1 MRRWLLGSALVVVV
15 SALVGCASAPAVPLT
30 EQLTGVEWLP
40 LLGPPGQRR
49 VEVVVLLDGQPTRAI
64 LDTGAMTSTISLSL
78 AKRLGLSAEEKTVG
92 VVDAHGTL
100 THAQTAVLE
109 SITLG
114 RQWID
119 DVEVL
124 VLPREREVVLIGY
137 DVLRHFDI
145 ILAHDEGVVG
155 LLPPGQAPR
164 TGTPVPVR
172 LDSTAR
178 ALHVDVEAP
187 GRTDRARATLVV
199 DTGADG
205 TAFPSAP
212 AMLAGVEADLR
223 FRSTTVGVASTKQ
236 EPGRYAL
243 RPLRASG
250 VELGN
255 LLAWEGLS
263 DDGTSGLLG
272 NDVLLSHRTTIVS
285 ADAPDGPQLLLAPL
299 TTLSS
304 TLPCR
309 EHAQSRVGEDVADG
323 ACLQVRVVRAEGA
336 DLEHLRFNRAWSNG
350 GAEALLG
357 EAVDS
362 LPQRRPQRDDVC
374 LEVKL
379 HHTMARQRVQFVVG
393 DAWGGAFVATLGLVV
408 NADPQHDRRFCLG
421 MPDSTRLLGI
431 EANTPLYVRSLRVDD
446 AVDAKLCDDS
456 DACSWYYGP

>member
-1 MRRWLLGSALVVVV
+1 
-15 SALVGCASAPAVPLT
+15 VPIT
-30 EQLTGVEWLP
+30 EQLTDVEWLP

-64 LDTGAMTSTISLSL
+64 LDTGAMTSAISLSL
-78 AKRLGLSAEEKTVG
+78 AQRLGLSAEEKTVG
-92 VVDAHGTL
+92 VVDAHGTV
-100 THAQTAVLE
+100 TRAQIAVLD
-109 SITLG
+109 SIALG

-124 VLPREREVVLIGY
+124 VVPREQELVLIGY
-137 DVLRHFDI
+137 DVLRYFDI

-155 LLPPGQAPR
+155 LLPPGRAPT
-164 TGTPVPVR
+164 TGTVVPVW
-172 LDSTAR
+172 LDKTGR
-178 ALHVDVEAP
+178 ALHVDVDVD
-187 GRTDRARATLVV
+187 GQTDRARATLIV

-212 AMLAGVEADLR
+212 AMLAGVDVDLR
-223 FRSTTVGVASTKQ
+223 FRSTTVGVASTKE

-255 LLAWEGLS
+255 VLAWEGLS

-285 ADAPDGPQLLLAPL
+285 ATAPGGPQLLLAPL
-299 TTLSS
+299 TTLPS

-309 EHAQSRVGEDVADG
+309 DHAQSRLGEAVADA
-323 ACLQVRVVRAEGA
+323 ACLQVRVVPAEGA
-336 DLEHLRFNRAWSNG
+336 DLENLRFNRAWNNG
-350 GAEALLG
+350 GAAALLG

-362 LPQRRPQRDDVC
+362 LPRRRPQREDVC

-393 DAWGGAFVATLGLVV
+393 DAWGGAFVATMGLVV
-408 NADPQHDRRFCLG
+408 KADPQHDSRYCVGL
-421 MPDSTRLLGI
+421 PDSTRLLGI
-431 EANTPLYVRSLRVDD
+431 DASTPLFVRSLRVDD

-456 DACSWYYGP
+456 ALCSWYHGP